1 MKYLAL
7 AVVAALLAA
16 GGCSRKVDNQEA
28 VRQAVL
34 DYLAKKNLN
43 VSAMQVDITSVSFR
57 ENEADATVSFRGKDT
72 PAGQTAAGMTMSY
85 TLTKQ
90 GNAWVVKGR
99 TGATTPD
106 HAAAAGTAAPGAADA
121 SSMPPGHPQTSSP
134 MGAVP
139 QMASPPPAGTKK

>member
-34 DYLAKKNLN
+34 DYLAKKSLN
-43 VSAMQVDITSVSFR
+43 VGAMQVDITSVSFR
-57 ENEADATVSFRGKDT
+57 ENEADAVVSFRGKDT
-72 PAGQTAAGMTMSY
+72 PAGQTAAGMTMNY

-99 TGATTPD
+99 TGSTTPD
-106 HAAAAGTAAPGAADA
+106 HAATAPGAAAGGDAGA
-121 SSMPPGHPQTSSP
+121 SSMPSGHPPAGDSP
-134 MGAVP
+134 MPA
-139 QMASPPPAGTKK
+139 MPPPAGTKK